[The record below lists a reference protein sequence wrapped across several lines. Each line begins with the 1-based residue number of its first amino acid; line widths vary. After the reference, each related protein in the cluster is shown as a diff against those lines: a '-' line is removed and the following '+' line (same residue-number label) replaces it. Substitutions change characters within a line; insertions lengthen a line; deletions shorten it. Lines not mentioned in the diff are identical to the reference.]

1 MKIRRYN
8 SADYEGLLS
17 FLKRVFGE
25 MGFEFLP
32 DGIDAD
38 IRDIDQVYTRGRSSF
53 YVVDNQGEICG
64 CIGVR
69 GWSEAIAEL
78 KRLYLAPEC
87 RRRGLGYTLCV
98 HVINDAGSLGYKS
111 IRLDTT
117 AKSPAAL
124 ALFRKLGFYEIARY
138 NANPLA
144 EMFME
149 KTL

>member
-1 MKIRRYN
+1 MKIRRYH
-8 SADYEGLLS
+8 SADYEGVLS
-17 FLKRVFGE
+17 FLKRVFDE

-32 DGIDAD
+32 DGKDAD
-38 IRDIDQVYTRGRSSF
+38 IRDMDRVYARGRSSF

-64 CIGVR
+64 CVGVR
-69 GWSEAIAEL
+69 GLSEEIAEL

-87 RRRGLGYTLCV
+87 REQGLGHALCV
-98 HVINDAGSLGYKS
+98 NAINDARNFGYRL

-124 ALFRKLGFYEIARY
+124 ALFTKLGFHEIARY